1 MRRRDSLARIATAVL
16 GPDGE
21 GGVQEVQNQDVGASP
36 FANKSTPVVSRTT
49 AGLEPYTGPWTI
61 TQMYHLLRRTTF
73 GPSKAHMDTLKVTVT
88 ASDAVDL
95 LLTPQADEP
104 TQPLVTS
111 TSELVPVGTTWVNA
125 LYSNTTVTPPINP
138 TGARI
143 NSLKAW
149 WIGLMLNQGLS
160 IREKLTLFWTDHF
173 VTQMST
179 VNDPRYS
186 YRYNALLRHNVLGNF
201 KDMANAITQDG
212 AMLIYL
218 NGTNNVKTGPDE
230 NYGRELQEL
239 FTIGKGPLV
248 GPGDYTNYTEADVK
262 AAAHV
267 LTGWRKYQNADTTVG
282 AQTGYFDSTRH
293 DTTDKLF
300 SPRYNNTIIKGGT
313 DGQAELTAML
323 TMIFSQTDPDG
334 VNKVAR
340 FISRKFYRW
349 FVYYVIDAN
358 AEANVITPMANLIS
372 SNNFNV
378 APALSAL
385 LKSAHFF
392 DPVNMGCF
400 IKSPI
405 DFVVALIRQFSIPV
419 ISTDVTKQYAT
430 WYALAALAVT
440 MDQDIGEEPNVA
452 GWQAYYQNPEY
463 NELWINSDTLPKRR
477 NLSDALIGNGYG
489 TSGEDAQD
497 RSDRVREDPL
507 KPRGSERHRERGV
520 AVPFCGDPHGGPD
533 GVPEGNTPP
542 RSSGLR
548 VGDRVVSL
556 PGRSDKRGEAERGD
570 KETSGAPGAHD
581 GDAGVPAILTVA
593 PKHGACG
600 GA

>member
-1 MRRRDSLARIATAVL
+1 MRRRDSLARIATAIL
-16 GPDGE
+16 GPDAE
-21 GGVQEVQNQDVGASP
+21 NGVQEGQEQHAGVSP
-36 FANKSTPVVSRTT
+36 FANKSTPVVSRTA
-49 AGLEPYTGPWTI
+49 AGLEPYAGPWTL

-73 GPSKAHMDTLKVTVT
+73 GPSKAHVDTLKSIVT

-104 TQPLVTS
+104 TQPLATS
-111 TSELVPVGTTWVNA
+111 TSELVPVGSTWVDA
-125 LYSNTTVTPPINP
+125 LYSNTTINP

-143 NSLKAW
+143 TSLKAW
-149 WIGLMLNQGLS
+149 WVGLILNQGLS

-186 YRYNALLRHNVLGNF
+186 YRYNALLRHNVIGNF

-248 GPGDYTNYTEADVK
+248 GLGDYTNYTEADVK

-267 LTGWRKYQNADTTVG
+267 LTGWRTYHNVDLTIG

-293 DTTDKLF
+293 DTTDKTF
-300 SPRYNNTIIKGGT
+300 SADYNNTIIKGGT

-334 VNKVAR
+334 VNRVAR

-378 APALSAL
+378 VPALSAL

-405 DFVVALIRQFSIPV
+405 DFIASIIRQFSIP
-419 ISTDVTKQYAT
+419 IITTDVTKQYST
-430 WYALAALAVT
+430 WYTLAILTAT
-440 MDQDIGEEPNVA
+440 MDQDIGEPPNVA

-477 NLSDALIGNGYG
+477 NLSDSLIGNGYT
-489 TSGEDAQD
+489 TSGGKLQVDPIAFVKTL
-497 RSDRVREDPL
+497 SDPTDPNVIVNEASQFL
-507 KPRGSERHRERGV
+507 F
-520 AVPFCGDPHGGPD
+520 AV
-533 GVPEGNTPP
+533 TPTATQTAF
-542 RSSGLR
+542 L
-548 VGDRVVSL
+548 
-556 PGRSDKRGEAERGD
+556 
-570 KETSGAPGAHD
+570 KETLIPGLPDYEWTTEWAAYLAD
-581 GDAGVPAILTVA
+581 PTNAAKLSAVKGKLQALLALMTEMPEYQLS
-593 PKHGACG
+593 
-600 GA
+600 

>member
-16 GPDGE
+16 GSDEGEATQDG
-21 GGVQEVQNQDVGASP
+21 GKQIVEVSP
-36 FANKSTPVVSRTT
+36 FANRSTPVVTRTT
-49 AGLEPYTGPWTI
+49 AGLEPYTGPWTS
-61 TQMYHLLRRTTF
+61 TQIYHLLRRTTF
-73 GPSKAHMDTLKVTVT
+73 GPSKAHVDTLSTIAT
-88 ASDAVDL
+88 PSDAVDL

-104 TQPLVTS
+104 TQPLATDS
-111 TSELVPVGTTWVNA
+111 RELVPVGTTWVNA
-125 LYSNTTVTPPINP
+125 LYSNTTFNP
-138 TGARI
+138 TGVRI
-143 NSLKAW
+143 NSLKSW
-149 WIGLMLNQGLS
+149 WIGLLLNQGLS

-239 FTIGKGPLV
+239 FTIGKGPLA
-248 GPGDYTNYTEADVK
+248 GPGDYTNYTEADVQ

-267 LTGWRKYQNADTTVG
+267 LTGWRKYQNVDTTIG
-282 AQTGYFDSTRH
+282 PQTGYFDVTRH
-293 DTTDKLF
+293 DTTNKQF
-300 SPRYNNTIIKGGT
+300 SARYNSTIIVGGT

-323 TMIFSQTDPDG
+323 NMIFSQTDPDG

-392 DPVNMGCF
+392 DPVNMACY

-405 DFVVALIRQFSIPV
+405 DFIAGLTRHFNVSI

-430 WYALAALAVT
+430 WYALAALSAT

-463 NELWINSDTLPKRR
+463 NELWINSDTLTKRR
-477 NLSDALIGNGYG
+477 VFSDAMIGSGYN
-489 TSGEDAQD
+489 TSGGKLQIDPIAFVNTLSNPTDPNVIINESAQILFAVTPT
-497 RSDRVREDPL
+497 STQVAFL
-507 KPRGSERHRERGV
+507 KE
-520 AVPFCGDPHGGPD
+520 
-533 GVPEGNTPP
+533 T
-542 RSSGLR
+542 L
-548 VGDRVVSL
+548 L
-556 PGRSDKRGEAERGD
+556 PGLPDYEWTTEWATYLADPTNAAKLSAVKN
-570 KETSGAPGAHD
+570 K
-581 GDAGVPAILTVA
+581 LVA
-593 PKHGACG
+593 LYALMMEMPEYQLS
-600 GA
+600 

>member
-16 GPDGE
+16 GSDEEQGLQ
-21 GGVQEVQNQDVGASP
+21 GGGTQNLERNQ
-36 FANKSTPVVSRTT
+36 FANRSTPIVTRTT
-49 AGLEPYTGPWTI
+49 AGLEPYTGAWTL

-73 GPSKAHMDTLKVTVT
+73 GPSKAHMDTIKGT
-88 ASDAVDL
+88 ATPSDAVDM

-104 TQPLVTS
+104 TEPLATDVR
-111 TSELVPVGTTWVNA
+111 ELVPVGTTWVDA
-125 LYSNTTVTPPINP
+125 LYSTTMFNPI
-138 TGARI
+138 GLRI
-143 NSLKAW
+143 NSLKGW
-149 WIGLMLNQGLS
+149 WLGLILNQGLS

-173 VTQMST
+173 VTQITT

-201 KDMANAITQDG
+201 QSMANAITQDG

-239 FTIGKGPLV
+239 FTIGKGPLA
-248 GPGDYTNYTEADVK
+248 GPGDYTNYTEADVQ

-267 LTGWRKYQNADTTVG
+267 LTGWRKYQNADTTIGV
-282 AQTGYFDSTRH
+282 QTGYFDSTRH
-293 DTTDKLF
+293 DTTNKQF
-300 SPRYNNTIIKGGT
+300 SARYNNTVITGGT

-323 TMIFSQTDPDG
+323 NMIFTQTDPDG

-392 DPVNMGCF
+392 DPVNMGCY

-405 DFVVALIRQFSIPV
+405 DFIAGLMRQFNVPV
-419 ISTDVTKQYAT
+419 ISTDVAKQYAE
-430 WYALAALAVT
+430 WYALASLSAT
-440 MDQDIGEEPNVA
+440 MDQDIGDEPNVA

-463 NELWINSDTLPKRR
+463 NELWINSDTLTKRR
-477 NLSDALIGNGYG
+477 NFSDAMIGSGYNTAGGKLQIDPIAFVNTLSDPTDPNVIVNE
-489 TSGEDAQD
+489 SAQILFA
-497 RSDRVREDPL
+497 VTPTPTQVAFL
-507 KPRGSERHRERGV
+507 K
-520 AVPFCGDPHGGPD
+520 D
-533 GVPEGNTPP
+533 T
-542 RSSGLR
+542 L
-548 VGDRVVSL
+548 L
-556 PGRSDKRGEAERGD
+556 PGLPDYEWTTEWATYLADPTNAAKLSAVKN
-570 KETSGAPGAHD
+570 K
-581 GDAGVPAILTVA
+581 LVA
-593 PKHGACG
+593 LLALMMEMPEFQLS
-600 GA
+600 

>member
-1 MRRRDSLARIATAVL
+1 MKRRDSLARIATAVL
-16 GPDGE
+16 GSNDEE
-21 GGVQEVQNQDVGASP
+21 GSQGGGTQTLERSQ
-36 FANKSTPVVSRTT
+36 FANRSTPIVARTT
-49 AGLEPYTGPWTI
+49 AGLEPYTGAWTP

-73 GPSKAHMDTLKVTVT
+73 GPSKAHVDTIKGT
-88 ASDAVDL
+88 ATPGDAVDM

-104 TQPLVTS
+104 TQPLATDVR
-111 TSELVPVGTTWVNA
+111 ELVPVGTTWVDA
-125 LYSNTTVTPPINP
+125 LYSTTAFNP
-138 TGARI
+138 TGVRI

-149 WIGLMLNQGLS
+149 WIGLILNQGLS

-239 FTIGKGPLV
+239 FTIGKGPLA

-267 LTGWRKYQNADTTVG
+267 LTGWRKYQNTDTTIG
-282 AQTGYFDSTRH
+282 TQTGYFDSTRH
-293 DTTDKLF
+293 DTTNKQF
-300 SPRYNNTIIKGGT
+300 SARYNNTIIFGGT

-323 TMIFSQTDPDG
+323 NMIFSQADPDG

-392 DPVNMGCF
+392 DPVNMGCY

-405 DFVVALIRQFSIPV
+405 DLIAGLFRSFNVPI
-419 ISTDVTKQYAT
+419 ISTDVTKQYAS
-430 WYALAALAVT
+430 WYALAALSAT

-463 NELWINSDTLPKRR
+463 NELWINSDTLTKRR
-477 NLSDALIGNGYG
+477 NFSDAMIGNGYNTAG
-489 TSGEDAQD
+489 GKLQIDPIAFVNTLSDPTDPNVIVNETAQVLFAVTPTA
-497 RSDRVREDPL
+497 SQTAFL
-507 KPRGSERHRERGV
+507 KE
-520 AVPFCGDPHGGPD
+520 
-533 GVPEGNTPP
+533 T
-542 RSSGLR
+542 L
-548 VGDRVVSL
+548 L
-556 PGRSDKRGEAERGD
+556 PGLPDYEWTTEWAAYLADPTNAAKLSAVKN
-570 KETSGAPGAHD
+570 K
-581 GDAGVPAILTVA
+581 LVA
-593 PKHGACG
+593 LLKLMLEMPEYQLS
-600 GA
+600 

>member
-1 MRRRDSLARIATAVL
+1 MRRRDSLARIASAVL
-16 GPDGE
+16 GPDE
-21 GGVQEVQNQDVGASP
+21 EDGVQEAHRDNAGASP

-49 AGLEPYTGPWTI
+49 AGLEPYAGPWTP
-61 TQMYHLLRRTTF
+61 TQAYHLLRRTTF
-73 GPSKAHMDTLKVTVT
+73 GPSKAHVDTLNAAAS

-95 LLTPQADEP
+95 LLASQPDEP
-104 TQPLVTS
+104 TQPLATS

-125 LYSNTTVTPPINP
+125 LYSNTTINP
-138 TGARI
+138 TGLRI

-149 WIGLMLNQGLS
+149 WVGLILNQGLS

-173 VTQMST
+173 VTEMST

-201 KDMANAITQDG
+201 RDMANAVTQDG

-239 FTIGKGPLV
+239 FTIGKGPLA

-267 LTGWRKYQNADTTVG
+267 LTGWRKFQNVDTTI
-282 AQTGYFDSTRH
+282 ATQTGYFDSTRH
-293 DTTDKLF
+293 DVADKLF
-300 SPRYNNTIIKGGT
+300 SARYNNTIIKGGT
-313 DGQAELTAML
+313 DGQAELSAML

-405 DFVVALIRQFSIPV
+405 DFVTALIRQFSIPIV
-419 ISTDVTKQYAT
+419 SADVTKQYAT
-430 WYALAALAVT
+430 WYALAALTAT
-440 MDQDIGEEPNVA
+440 MDQDIGEPPNVA

-463 NELWINSDTLPKRR
+463 YELWINSDTLPKRR
-477 NLSDALIGNGYG
+477 NLSDALIGNGYN
-489 TSGEDAQD
+489 TSGGMLQI
-497 RSDRVREDPL
+497 DPIAFVKTLSNPADPNVIVNETSQFLFAVTPTATQTAYL
-507 KPRGSERHRERGV
+507 KE
-520 AVPFCGDPHGGPD
+520 
-533 GVPEGNTPP
+533 T
-542 RSSGLR
+542 L
-548 VGDRVVSL
+548 L
-556 PGRSDKRGEAERGD
+556 PGLPDYEWTTEWAAYLADPTNAGKLSAVRGKLVLLLRLMMEMPEYQL
-570 KETSGAPGAHD
+570 S
-581 GDAGVPAILTVA
+581 
-593 PKHGACG
+593 
-600 GA
+600 

>member
-1 MRRRDSLARIATAVL
+1 MRRRDSIARIAAAVL
-16 GPDGE
+16 GSDE
-21 GGVQEVQNQDVGASP
+21 GDGVQEGQRQDIGISP
-36 FANKSTPVVSRTT
+36 FANKSTPVVTRTT
-49 AGLEPYTGPWTI
+49 AGLEPYTGSWTI
-61 TQMYHLLRRTTF
+61 SQMYHLLRRTTF
-73 GPSKAHMDTLKVTVT
+73 GPSKAHMDTLKGTST

-95 LLTPQADEP
+95 LLTTQPDEP
-104 TQPLVTS
+104 TQPLATD
-111 TSELVPVGTTWVNA
+111 TRELVPVGSTWVDA
-125 LYSNTTVTPPINP
+125 LYSNAAFNP
-138 TGARI
+138 TGVRT

-149 WIGLMLNQGLS
+149 WIGLILNQGLS
-160 IREKLTLFWTDHF
+160 IREKLTLYWTDHF
-173 VTQMST
+173 VTQVST

-239 FTIGKGPLV
+239 FTIGKGPLA
-248 GPGDYTNYTEADVK
+248 GPGDCTNYTEADVK

-267 LTGWRKYQNADTTVG
+267 LTGWRKYQNVDTTIG
-282 AQTGYFDSTRH
+282 TQTGYFDSTRH
-293 DTTDKLF
+293 DTTDKTF
-300 SPRYNNTIIKGGT
+300 SARYNNTIIKGAT

-323 TMIFSQTDPDG
+323 DMIFSQTDPDG

-372 SNNFNV
+372 SNNFDV

-392 DPVNMGCF
+392 DPVNIGCF

-405 DFVVALIRQFSIPV
+405 DFVAALIRQFGIPI
-419 ISTDVTKQYAT
+419 ISSDVTKQYAT
-430 WYALAALAVT
+430 WYALASLTAT
-440 MDQDIGEEPNVA
+440 MDQDIGEPPNVA

-463 NELWINSDTLPKRR
+463 YELWINSDTLTKRR
-477 NLSDALIGNGYG
+477 NISDALIGTGYN
-489 TSGEDAQD
+489 TSGGKLQIDPIAFVKTL
-497 RSDRVREDPL
+497 SDPTDPNVIVNETSQFLFAMTPTATQIAFL
-507 KPRGSERHRERGV
+507 KE
-520 AVPFCGDPHGGPD
+520 
-533 GVPEGNTPP
+533 T
-542 RSSGLR
+542 L
-548 VGDRVVSL
+548 L
-556 PGRSDKRGEAERGD
+556 PGLPDYEWTTEWAAYLSDPTNATKISAVRNKLQALLALMMEMPEYQL
-570 KETSGAPGAHD
+570 S
-581 GDAGVPAILTVA
+581 
-593 PKHGACG
+593 
-600 GA
+600 

>member
-1 MRRRDSLARIATAVL
+1 MRRRDSIAKIASEVL
-16 GPDGE
+16 GSDE
-21 GGVQEVQNQDVGASP
+21 GDSVQEGQKHDDRISP
-36 FANKSTPVVSRTT
+36 FANRSTPVVTRTS
-49 AGLEPYTGPWTI
+49 AGLEPYTGPWTT

-73 GPSKAHMDTLKVTVT
+73 GPSKSHMETLKGIAS

-95 LLTPQADEP
+95 LLTPQPDEP
-104 TQPLVTS
+104 TQPLVTD
-111 TSELVPVGTTWVNA
+111 TRELVPVGTTWVDA
-125 LYSNTTVTPPINP
+125 LYSNATFNP
-138 TGARI
+138 TGVRI

-149 WIGLMLNQGLS
+149 WIGLVLNQGLS

-173 VTQMST
+173 VTEIST

-201 KDMANAITQDG
+201 KDMASAITQDG

-218 NGTNNVKTGPDE
+218 NGTNNVKSGPDE

-239 FTIGKGPLV
+239 FTIGKGPLA

-267 LTGWRKYQNADTTVG
+267 LTGWRKYQNADTTIG
-282 AQTGYFDSTRH
+282 TQTGYFDSTRH
-293 DTTDKLF
+293 DTTDKTF
-300 SPRYNNTIIKGGT
+300 SARYNNTIIKGGT
-313 DGQAELTAML
+313 DGQAELAAML

-378 APALSAL
+378 APALSIL

-392 DPVNMGCF
+392 DPVNMGCS

-405 DFVVALIRQFSIPV
+405 DFVAALIRQFSIPI

-430 WYALAALAVT
+430 WYALASQTAT
-440 MDQDIGEEPNVA
+440 MTQDIGEPPNVA

-463 NELWINSDTLPKRR
+463 YELWINSDTLTKRR
-477 NLSDALIGNGYG
+477 TLSDALIGNGYN
-489 TSGEDAQD
+489 TSGGRLQIDPIAFVKTL
-497 RSDRVREDPL
+497 SDPTDPNVIVNEASQFLFAVTPTATQIAFL
-507 KPRGSERHRERGV
+507 KE
-520 AVPFCGDPHGGPD
+520 
-533 GVPEGNTPP
+533 T
-542 RSSGLR
+542 L
-548 VGDRVVSL
+548 L
-556 PGRSDKRGEAERGD
+556 PGLPDYEWTTEWAAYMSDPTNAAKLSAVRGKLQALFALMMEMPEYQL
-570 KETSGAPGAHD
+570 S
-581 GDAGVPAILTVA
+581 
-593 PKHGACG
+593 
-600 GA
+600 

>member
-16 GPDGE
+16 DPDE
-21 GGVQEVQNQDVGASP
+21 EFGVQEGKKQEAGASP
-36 FANKSTPVVSRTT
+36 FANKSTPVVSRTA
-49 AGLEPYTGPWTI
+49 AGLEPYTGPWTT
-61 TQMYHLLRRTTF
+61 TQMYHLLRRATF
-73 GPSKAHMDTLKVTVT
+73 GPSKAHMDLLKAT
-88 ASDAVDL
+88 ATAGDAVDL
-95 LLTPQADEP
+95 LLAPQADEP
-104 TQPLVTS
+104 TQPLATS
-111 TSELVPVGTTWVNA
+111 TSELVPVGTTWVDA
-125 LYSNTTVTPPINP
+125 LYSNTTINP

-149 WIGLMLNQGLS
+149 WIGLILNQGLS

-239 FTIGKGPLV
+239 FTIGKGPLA
-248 GPGDYTNYTEADVK
+248 GPGDYTNYTEADVQ

-267 LTGWRKYQNADTTVG
+267 LTGWRKYQNVDTTVG

-293 DTTDKLF
+293 DTTDKVF
-300 SPRYNNTIIKGGT
+300 SADYNNTTIKGGI

-323 TMIFSQTDPDG
+323 TMIFAQNDPDG

-358 AEANVITPMANLIS
+358 AEANVITPMANLIA

-392 DPVNMGCF
+392 DPVNMGCY

-405 DFVVALIRQFSIPV
+405 DFVAALIRQFNIPI
-419 ISTDVTKQYAT
+419 ISTDVTKQYAV
-430 WYALAALAVT
+430 WYTLAALSAT

-477 NLSDALIGNGYG
+477 NFSDALIGNGYG
-489 TSGEDAQD
+489 TSGGTLKI
-497 RSDRVREDPL
+497 DPIAFVMTLSNPADPNVIVNEASQLLFAVTPTATQTAYL
-507 KPRGSERHRERGV
+507 KE
-520 AVPFCGDPHGGPD
+520 
-533 GVPEGNTPP
+533 T
-542 RSSGLR
+542 L
-548 VGDRVVSL
+548 L
-556 PGRSDKRGEAERGD
+556 PGLPDYEWATEWSAYLADPTNAGKLSAVRGKLQALLALMMEMPEYQL
-570 KETSGAPGAHD
+570 S
-581 GDAGVPAILTVA
+581 
-593 PKHGACG
+593 
-600 GA
+600 

>member
-1 MRRRDSLARIATAVL
+1 
-16 GPDGE
+16 
-21 GGVQEVQNQDVGASP
+21 
-36 FANKSTPVVSRTT
+36 
-49 AGLEPYTGPWTI
+49 
-61 TQMYHLLRRTTF
+61 
-73 GPSKAHMDTLKVTVT
+73 
-88 ASDAVDL
+88 
-95 LLTPQADEP
+95 
-104 TQPLVTS
+104 
-111 TSELVPVGTTWVNA
+111 VNA
-125 LYSNTTVTPPINP
+125 LYSNTTINP

-143 NSLKAW
+143 ASLKAW
-149 WIGLMLNQGLS
+149 WIGLIVNQGLS

-262 AAAHV
+262 AAAHI
-267 LTGWRKYQNADTTVG
+267 LTGWRKNQNVDTTIG
-282 AQTGYFDSTRH
+282 TQTGYFDSTRH
-293 DTTDKLF
+293 DTTDKTF
-300 SPRYNNTIIKGGT
+300 SADYNNTIIKGGT

-323 TMIFSQTDPDG
+323 AMIFSQTDPDG

-349 FVYYVIDAN
+349 LVYYVIDAN

-378 APALSAL
+378 LPALSAL

-405 DFVVALIRQFSIPV
+405 DFIAALIRQFSIPI

-430 WYALAALAVT
+430 WYTLAALTAS
-440 MDQDIGEEPNVA
+440 MDQDIGEPPNVA

-463 NELWINSDTLPKRR
+463 YELWINSDTLPKRR
-477 NLSDALIGNGYG
+477 NLSDALIGNGYN
-489 TSGEDAQD
+489 TSGGKLQIDPIAFVKTL
-497 RSDRVREDPL
+497 SDPTDPNVIVNEASQFLFAVTPTATQTAFL
-507 KPRGSERHRERGV
+507 KE
-520 AVPFCGDPHGGPD
+520 
-533 GVPEGNTPP
+533 T
-542 RSSGLR
+542 L
-548 VGDRVVSL
+548 L
-556 PGRSDKRGEAERGD
+556 PGLPDYEWTTEWAAYLADPTNAAKLSAVKGKLQALLALLMEMPEYQL
-570 KETSGAPGAHD
+570 S
-581 GDAGVPAILTVA
+581 
-593 PKHGACG
+593 
-600 GA
+600 

>member
-16 GPDGE
+16 GSDGE
-21 GGVQEVQNQDVGASP
+21 ERSQGGAIQEVKVSP
-36 FANKSTPVVSRTT
+36 FANRSTPVVTRTT
-49 AGLEPYTGPWTI
+49 AGLEPYTGEWTA
-61 TQMYHLLRRTTF
+61 TEMYHLLRRTTF
-73 GPSKAHMDTLKVTVT
+73 GPSKAHMDAIKLIATP
-88 ASDAVDL
+88 SDAVDL
-95 LLTPQADEP
+95 LLTAQPDEP
-104 TQPLVTS
+104 TQPLAT
-111 TSELVPVGTTWVNA
+111 TANDLVPSGTTWVNSV
-125 LYSNTTVTPPINP
+125 YSTTVNSVTVNP
-138 TGARI
+138 TGYRMT
-143 NSLKAW
+143 SLKAW
-149 WIGLMLNQGLS
+149 WFGLILNQSLS

-173 VTQMST
+173 VTQIST

-239 FTIGKGPLV
+239 FTIGKGPLIA
-248 GPGDYTNYTEADVK
+248 PGNYTNYTEADVQ

-267 LTGWRKYQNADTTVG
+267 LTGWRKYQNLDGTLG
-282 AQTGYFDSTRH
+282 AQTGYLDPTRH
-293 DTTDKLF
+293 DTTNKVF
-300 SPRYNNTIIKGGT
+300 SADYNNTIIVGGT

-349 FVYYVIDAN
+349 FVYYLIDAN

-378 APALSAL
+378 VPALSAL

-392 DPVNMGCF
+392 DPVNMGCY

-405 DFVVALIRQFSIPV
+405 DFIAGLIRQFNVPITSAN
-419 ISTDVTKQYAT
+419 VTNQYAT
-430 WYALAALAVT
+430 WYALEYLGAT
-440 MDQDIGEEPNVA
+440 MDQDIGEQPNVA

-463 NELWINSDTLPKRR
+463 NELWINSDTVTKRR
-477 NLSDALIGNGYG
+477 NFSDAIIGSGYNTSGGKLQIDPIAFVKTLSDPTDPNVIVNE
-489 TSGEDAQD
+489 SAQFLFA
-497 RSDRVREDPL
+497 VTPTAAQIAFL
-507 KPRGSERHRERGV
+507 K
-520 AVPFCGDPHGGPD
+520 D
-533 GVPEGNTPP
+533 T
-542 RSSGLR
+542 L
-548 VGDRVVSL
+548 L
-556 PGRSDKRGEAERGD
+556 PGLPDYEWTTEWATYLAD
-570 KETSGAPGAHD
+570 PTN
-581 GDAGVPAILTVA
+581 PAKLSAVKNKLVA
-593 PKHGACG
+593 LYALMMEMPEYQLS
-600 GA
+600 

>member
-16 GPDGE
+16 GSDE
-21 GGVQEVQNQDVGASP
+21 EDGVQEAKKQDVGASP
-36 FANKSTPVVSRTT
+36 FANRSTPVVTRTT

-61 TQMYHLLRRTTF
+61 PQMYHLLRRTTF
-73 GPSKAHMDTLKVTVT
+73 GPSKAHMDALKVTAT

-95 LLTPQADEP
+95 LLAPQVDEP
-104 TQPLVTS
+104 TQPLATS
-111 TSELVPVGTTWVNA
+111 TTELVPVGTTWVNA
-125 LYSNTTVTPPINP
+125 LYSNTTVNP

-143 NSLKAW
+143 ASLKAW
-149 WIGLMLNQGLS
+149 WLGLILNQSLS

-173 VTQMST
+173 VTQIST

-201 KDMANAITQDG
+201 QDMAKAITQDG

-239 FTIGKGPLV
+239 FTIGKGPLA

-267 LTGWRKYQNADTTVG
+267 LTGWRKYQNADLTIG
-282 AQTGYFDSTRH
+282 PQTGYFDSTRH
-293 DTTDKLF
+293 DTTDKIF
-300 SPRYNNTIIKGGT
+300 SARYNNTIIKGGT

-323 TMIFSQTDPDG
+323 AMIFSQTDPDG

-392 DPVNMGCF
+392 DPVNMGCV

-405 DFVVALIRQFSIPV
+405 DFVAALIRQFSIPI
-419 ISTDVTKQYAT
+419 ISTDVTKQYAI
-430 WYALAALAVT
+430 WYALASQTLT
-440 MDQDIGEEPNVA
+440 MDQDIGEPPNVA
-452 GWQAYYQNPEY
+452 GWQAYYQNPQY
-463 NELWINSDTLPKRR
+463 YELWINSDTLTKRR
-477 NLSDALIGNGYG
+477 NLSDALIGSGYN
-489 TSGEDAQD
+489 TSGGKLQIDPIAFVKTLSDAT
-497 RSDRVREDPL
+497 DPNVIVNETAQFLFAVTPTATQVAFL
-507 KPRGSERHRERGV
+507 KE
-520 AVPFCGDPHGGPD
+520 
-533 GVPEGNTPP
+533 T
-542 RSSGLR
+542 L
-548 VGDRVVSL
+548 L
-556 PGRSDKRGEAERGD
+556 PGLPDYEWTTEWAAYLADPTNAAKLSAVKNKLLALFKLMMEMPEYQL
-570 KETSGAPGAHD
+570 S
-581 GDAGVPAILTVA
+581 
-593 PKHGACG
+593 
-600 GA
+600 

>member
-16 GPDGE
+16 APDGE
-21 GGVQEVQNQDVGASP
+21 DGLQEVKTQDAGASP
-36 FANKSTPVVSRTT
+36 FANKSTPSVARTT
-49 AGLEPYTGPWTI
+49 AGLEPYAGPWTL

-73 GPSKAHMDTLKVTVT
+73 GPSKAHVDTLKSTGT
-88 ASDAVDL
+88 AGSAVDL
-95 LLTPQADEP
+95 LLAPQADEP
-104 TQPLVTS
+104 TQPLATS
-111 TSELVPVGTTWVNA
+111 TSELVPGGSTWVNA
-125 LYSNTTVTPPINP
+125 IYSNPAINP
-138 TGARI
+138 TSARI
-143 NSLKAW
+143 ISLKAW
-149 WIGLMLNQGLS
+149 WIGLILNQGLS

-173 VTQMST
+173 VTQIST

-201 KDMANAITQDG
+201 RDIANAVTQDG

-239 FTIGKGPLV
+239 FTIGKGPLA

-282 AQTGYFDSTRH
+282 TQTGYFDSTRH
-293 DTTDKLF
+293 DTTDKTF
-300 SPRYNNTIIKGGT
+300 SARYNNTVIKGGT

-349 FVYYVIDAN
+349 FVYYVIDAD

-378 APALSAL
+378 LPALSTL

-405 DFVVALIRQFSIPV
+405 DFVAALIRQFSIP
-419 ISTDVTKQYAT
+419 IIATDVAKQYAA
-430 WYALAALAVT
+430 WYALATQSAA
-440 MDQDIGEEPNVA
+440 MDQDIGEPPNVA

-463 NELWINSDTLPKRR
+463 YELWINSDTLTKRR
-477 NLSDALIGNGYG
+477 NLSDALVGSGYT
-489 TSGEDAQD
+489 TSGGKLQIDPIAFVKTLSNPADPNVIVNEASQFLFAVTPTAAQTAF
-497 RSDRVREDPL
+497 L
-507 KPRGSERHRERGV
+507 KE
-520 AVPFCGDPHGGPD
+520 
-533 GVPEGNTPP
+533 T
-542 RSSGLR
+542 L
-548 VGDRVVSL
+548 L
-556 PGRSDKRGEAERGD
+556 PGLPDYEWTTEWAAYMADPTNAAKLSAVKGKLQALLALMMEMPEYQL
-570 KETSGAPGAHD
+570 S
-581 GDAGVPAILTVA
+581 
-593 PKHGACG
+593 
-600 GA
+600 